1 MFVEYSEYKSH
12 PTKSFPVLH
21 DIITVASI
29 AAKQLVRFF
38 CYYVLILARGTAVL
52 LKMFLHIVKWIC
64 ANVYEDCASL
74 VISMKL
80 DRIID

>member
-1 MFVEYSEYKSH
+1 M
-12 PTKSFPVLH
+12 
-21 DIITVASI
+21 
-29 AAKQLVRFF
+29 
-38 CYYVLILARGTAVL
+38 L

-64 ANVYEDCASL
+64 ANIYEDCASL

>member
-29 AAKQLVRFF
+29 AAK
-38 CYYVLILARGTAVL
+38 L
-52 LKMFLHIVKWIC
+52 LLCFDSRQRYSSAI
-64 ANVYEDCASL
+64 EDVFAYSEVDMC
-74 VISMKL
+74 
-80 DRIID
+80 